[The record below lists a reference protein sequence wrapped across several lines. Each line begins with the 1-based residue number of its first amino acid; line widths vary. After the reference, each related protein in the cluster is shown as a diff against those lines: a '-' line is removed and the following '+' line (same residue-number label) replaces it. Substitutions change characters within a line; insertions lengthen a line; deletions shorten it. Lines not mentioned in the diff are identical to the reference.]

1 MMMMT
6 TVMAFSAQPMPT
18 PAHKSGQ
25 IFRPVAQTAIG
36 TLEPLSLEGDELA
49 AFLYPNL
56 PNSQAPFTTSVDA
69 NLNTVILTGED
80 AYKSMVADKLQS
92 KESSKHPNGLSL
104 SSTVTVADVKDA
116 LAYSKHAKLLDL
128 TPMLDV
134 PAAFVTENAR
144 LLPPPEKRRTE
155 ELQTTV
161 LKQQQEKL
169 NAAREDKTASLVDLS
184 TGKTVTPKTLVS
196 MNELKTIV
204 AEEQKAMPALN
215 VLLPKLEAN
224 YHLQQQQLE
233 TQSMPKV
240 VQLQSMAV
248 SMESF

>member
-1 MMMMT
+1 MMMMMT
-6 TVMAFSAQPMPT
+6 VAGFSAQTMPA

-49 AFLYPNL
+49 AFLYPNT

-80 AYKSMVADKLQS
+80 AYKSMVADKVQS

-116 LAYSKHAKLLDL
+116 LYYSKHAKLLDL

-144 LLPPPEKRRTE
+144 LLPPPEKRRTD
-155 ELQTTV
+155 ELQAAV

-169 NAAREDKTASLVDLS
+169 TTAREDKTATLTDLS
-184 TGKTVTPKTLVS
+184 TGKTVTPQALVS

-204 AEEQKAMPALN
+204 AEEQKAVPALT

-224 YHLQQQQLE
+224 YHLQQQQMDMQA
-233 TQSMPKV
+233 TPKL

-248 SMESF
+248 SVESL